1 MIQTIATIKE
11 EPKKKQEGK
20 DLQECWS
27 ITEVEEQKPSTIEVQ
42 KYSPLAT
49 KTKTKNFFKQE
60 SNQRYHLKLNIFGQ
74 LVPKNYFHRK
84 KKQVGRILLT
94 TRVVEIPPR
103 LFKSVKPTLKKLP
116 NYSKKLKELSK
127 TRVSMCTKKYVRR
140 IDDKI
145 SEALKKEAKHPD
157 ALSQKHSVLDSFF

>member
-1 MIQTIATIKE
+1 MRNCLRRSEGSRVSSSDKKSSMPKKVWKKKEGVIQTIATIKE

-74 LVPKNYFHRK
+74 LVPKNYFHRRK
-84 KKQVGRILLT
+84 KTSRKNT
-94 TRVVEIPPR
+94 
-103 LFKSVKPTLKKLP
+103 F
-116 NYSKKLKELSK
+116 N
-127 TRVSMCTKKYVRR
+127 
-140 IDDKI
+140 
-145 SEALKKEAKHPD
+145 HPCCRD
-157 ALSQKHSVLDSFF
+157 TS